1 MQKVLHRFNSRS
13 AIAILAEK
21 LASDY
26 NLINLGGWGEDSD
39 PHRTGVAAVRD
50 GNALLL
56 WTHFY
61 VTARGQFPVRFD
73 YPTTSLADY
82 QTNDREYHG
91 HCYAAL
97 CCSGLG
103 LRSATRRNSSGHYR
117 TEKNA
122 SQRQCC

>member
-1 MQKVLHRFNSRS
+1 MYPPCVV
-13 AIAILAEK
+13 A
-21 LASDY
+21 
-26 NLINLGGWGEDSD
+26 GV
-39 PHRTGVAAVRD
+39 RTVTRLLEWGVAAVRD

-56 WTHFY
+56 WTHSH
-61 VTARGQFPVRFD
+61 VTARGQFPSFD

-91 HCYAAL
+91 RCYAAL

-103 LRSATRRNSSGHYR
+103 SATSGNGSRHCR